1 MISPEKLSHSIF
13 SIQTSAEFEHAALR
27 LFAWHYQHN
36 SVYKTFCN
44 STGNTPENVDSIQQI
59 PCLPVNLFRYNK
71 ILPDGISA
79 ELFFETSGTSAT
91 ETGRHYIADPSLYL
105 ASAMNCFRSFYGNI
119 EEYTVLALLPGYL
132 ERQHSSLVYM
142 VDHWIRCSKNTESGY
157 YLHDHEKLYSTLNA
171 LKNKNQKTLLLGVT
185 HALVDFSEK
194 YSIAFPDLIV
204 METGGMKGRR
214 KELSRSELHTILKK
228 SFGVPAI
235 HSEYGMT
242 ELLSQAYSK
251 ADGIFHCPPWMRIL
265 LRDINDPLSPPQN
278 KTSGAINIID
288 LANMYSC
295 PFLATD
301 DSGILHENGS
311 FEITGR
317 IDFSVIRGCSTM
329 IS

>member
-1 MISPEKLSHSIF
+1 MISPEKLSVSIF
-13 SIQTSAEFEHAALR
+13 SIQSPAEFESAALG

-36 SVYKTFCN
+36 SLYKMFCN
-44 STGNTPENVDSIQQI
+44 STGRTPENVHHIQQI
-59 PCLPVNLFRYNK
+59 PCLPVNLFRFNK
-71 ILPDGISA
+71 ILPDSVSA
-79 ELFFETSGTSAT
+79 ELFFETSGTSAG
-91 ETGRHYIADPSLYL
+91 ETGRHYIADPALYL
-105 ASAMNCFRSFYGNI
+105 TSAMNCFKRFYGNT
-119 EEYTVLALLPGYL
+119 EDYTVLALLPGYL

-142 VDHWIRCSKNTESGY
+142 VDHWIKCSNHADSDF
-157 YLHDHEKLYSTLNA
+157 YLHDHEKLYSTLNS
-171 LKNKNQKTLLLGVT
+171 LKNKNQKTLLIGVT

-194 YSIAFPDLIV
+194 YSMQYPDLIV

-214 KELSRSELHTILKK
+214 KELSRSELHAILKK

-251 ADGIFHCPPWMRIL
+251 ENGLFRCPPWMRIL

-278 KTSGAINIID
+278 KTTGAINIID

-301 DSGILHENGS
+301 DSGILHEDGS
-311 FEITGR
+311 FEISGR

-329 IS
+329 I

>member
-13 SIQTSAEFEHAALR
+13 SIQTSAEFEHAALG

-36 SVYKTFCN
+36 SVYKTFCD
-44 STGNTPENVDSIQQI
+44 STGNTPENVLHIQQI

-71 ILPDGISA
+71 ILPDNCSE
-79 ELFFETSGTSAT
+79 ELFFETSGTTVA
-91 ETGRHYIADPSLYL
+91 ETGRHYIADPALYL
-105 ASAMNCFRSFYGNI
+105 ASAMNCFNSFYGPAKD
-119 EEYTVLALLPGYL
+119 YVVLALLPGYL

-142 VDHWIRCSKNTESGY
+142 VGHWIKCSNHADSGF
-157 YLHDHEKLYSTLNA
+157 YLHDHEKLYSTLNS
-171 LKNKNQKTLLLGVT
+171 LKNKNQKTLLIGVT

-194 YSIAFPDLIV
+194 YKLEFSELIV

-214 KELSRSELHTILKK
+214 KELSRSELHSILKK
-228 SFGVPAI
+228 SFGVPTI

-251 ADGIFHCPPWMRIL
+251 ANGLFHCPPWMQVL

-278 KTSGAINIID
+278 KTAGAINIID

-301 DSGILHENGS
+301 DSGILHEDGS

-317 IDFSVIRGCSTM
+317 IDFSAIRGCNTM

>member
-1 MISPEKLSHSIF
+1 MTGPEKLSGSIF
-13 SIQTSAEFEHAALR
+13 SIQAAAEFESAALR
-27 LFAWHYQHN
+27 LFAWHYKHN
-36 SVYKTFCN
+36 SVYKSFCD
-44 STGNTPENVDSIQQI
+44 STGKTPGNVHSLQQI
-59 PCLPVNLFRYNK
+59 PCLPVNLFRFNK
-71 ILPDGISA
+71 ILPDGVSA
-79 ELFFETSGTSAT
+79 ELFFETSGTSAA
-91 ETGRHYIADPSLYL
+91 ESGRHYIADPALYL
-105 ASAMNCFRSFYGNI
+105 ASAMNCFKSFFGNI
-119 EEYTVLALLPGYL
+119 EDYAVLALLPGYL

-142 VDHWIRCSKNTESGY
+142 VDHWIKGSDNVDSGF

-171 LKNKNQKTLLLGVT
+171 LKNKNQKTLLIGVT

-194 YSIAFPDLIV
+194 YKLEFPDLIV

-214 KELSRSELHTILKK
+214 KELSRSELHSILQK
-228 SFGVPAI
+228 SFGVPTI

-251 ADGIFHCPPWMRIL
+251 ADGVFRCPPWMQVL

-301 DSGILHENGS
+301 DSGILHEDGS